1 MNESISPS
9 SVVTNV
15 TGTSDTATVDH
26 PVLDTRSVGTGATG
40 PCYLLFA
47 GAQAVPMGGMA
58 DLVGVFPSEIE
69 ARAAFRRVRLKAATS
84 PSSWAQLAV
93 VQGEIGIEPLCWFG
107 IGATPAPNHRAVFV
121 DHHQGGTMQ
130 IQTVEH
136 LSEGLADPGPPR
148 RRPARKVA
156 ALFAGMLAAG
166 AILLGALLHSGASD
180 KVVPKVTTSSDVAP
194 MRVPIVPF
202 AVDSQL
208 AVTGDSSP
216 DR

>member
-1 MNESISPS
+1 MD
-9 SVVTNV
+9 
-15 TGTSDTATVDH
+15 TSDTATVDH
-26 PVLDTRSVGTGATG
+26 PELDAGSVSTGATG

-47 GAQAVPMGGMA
+47 GTQAVPMGGMA
-58 DLVGVFPSEIE
+58 DLVGIFPSEEE
-69 ARAAFRRVRLKAATS
+69 ARAAFRRVRLETATP

-93 VQGEIGIEPLCWFG
+93 VQGENGIKPLCWFG
-107 IGATPAPNHRAVFV
+107 VGATPAPTHRAISA
-121 DHHQGGTMQ
+121 DHYQGAPMH

-148 RRPARKVA
+148 RRPAKKVA
-156 ALFAGMLAAG
+156 ALFAGMLTAG
-166 AILLGALLHSGASD
+166 AVLVGALLHSGASD
-180 KVVPKVTTSSDVAP
+180 SVGPTITTSGDVAP
-194 MRVPIVPF
+194 MRVPTVPF